1 MDKNKVLP
9 KCFAISFIYERLT
22 LNFSIFRFSKFDH
35 TPFVC
40 VCMYVRF
47 AHIHINSVVD
57 DSQFIVSDFLVG
69 IVIVIA
75 VFVDDVAVVVGVGVD
90 AF

>member
-1 MDKNKVLP
+1 MSEIGRKVWTRNKVLP

-35 TPFVC
+35 TIHLC
-40 VCMYVRF
+40 VCMFVRF
-47 AHIHINSVVD
+47 AHIHITSVVD
-57 DSQFIVSDFLVG
+57 DIQFIVSDFLVG

-75 VFVDDVAVVVGVGVD
+75 VFVDDVV